1 MKKKI
6 WKILLVLALMCIGIR
21 IYFVNQRAAQ
31 PNYEY
36 YTLGE
41 WLEYDESYMLSA
53 NENTKGY
60 SVRVLEASLMSY
72 KEYMEK
78 YNFPLDTLVKNYEH
92 VVLEEDIDDI
102 YNLSIIDV
110 KFEFKNDSSEDG
122 YIALS
127 ETKIFAEGD
136 NISYKISEPL
146 LDLQE
151 PSLAG
156 GMGYFFSLLP
166 NGESIILNVP
176 YILPVYSSGYIG
188 QETGKSPKSLILTQ
202 APIYKCIEIPLEWK
216 YESVEEKR

>member
-6 WKILLVLALMCIGIR
+6 WMIFIVLTLISIGIR
-21 IYFVNQRAAQ
+21 IYFVNQRADK
-31 PNYEY
+31 PRYEY
-36 YTLGE
+36 YSLGE
-41 WLEYDESYMLSA
+41 WLEYDGSYMLSA

-60 SVRVLEASLMSY
+60 SVRVLEASLMTY

-92 VVLEEDIDDI
+92 VISEGNIDDI
-102 YNLSIIDV
+102 YNINVIDV
-110 KFEFKNDSSEDG
+110 KLEFKNDSSEEG

-127 ETKIFAEGD
+127 ETKIFAEND

-166 NGESIILNVP
+166 NGESVILNVP

-188 QETGKSPKSLILTQ
+188 QETEKFPKNLVLTQ
-202 APIYKCIEIPLEWK
+202 SPIHKCIELPMGI
-216 YESVEEKR
+216 